1 MDFVEGGAEGIKE
14 VIDQVLAALREVWG
28 VRLVSGAWAFSQP
41 RCDNFLKVIG
51 VAMASYIQVIDHT
64 VHHMTCLSLINIRP
78 YPPSISLS
86 FLLSLVRPRPGR

>member
-1 MDFVEGGAEGIKE
+1 LRTPFQSLLKGKNPYEGQMEFVEGGAEGIKE

-51 VAMASYIQVIDHT
+51 VAMASYIQVCT
-64 VHHMTCLSLINIRP
+64 R
-78 YPPSISLS
+78 
-86 FLLSLVRPRPGR
+86 